1 MHALKIFTAARVV
14 EDRCKIVNAQ
24 LVQLA
29 QCVKWDAAA
38 ASSVHSV
45 HLFLSTFIMTRPCP
59 PGPRWIVGTQILLTP
74 CFSPAAL
81 SSVLEN
87 DS

>member
-1 MHALKIFTAARVV
+1 MHAQLLALKIFTAAGVV

-38 ASSVHSV
+38 AASSVHSV
-45 HLFLSTFIMTRPCP
+45 HLCHGAKLR
-59 PGPRWIVGTQILLTP
+59 Q
-74 CFSPAAL
+74 
-81 SSVLEN
+81 
-87 DS
+87 